1 MALIDWNADFS
12 VNVAEIDNQHQKL
25 VGMINQLNDAMK
37 QRKGKDVLG
46 AIINNLFAYTAT
58 HFETEEKY
66 FTQLHYPDTDNHK
79 ELHRNFVKKVSEFKN
94 GHDGGQVALTV
105 EVMRFLKDW
114 LSSHIQGAD
123 RKYAPWF
130 NERGLR

>member
-1 MALIDWNADFS
+1 MALIEWNANLS

-25 VGMINQLNDAMK
+25 VAMINQLNDAMK
-37 QRKGKDVLG
+37 QRKGKEVLG
-46 AIINNLFAYTAT
+46 NIISSLFTYTAT

-66 FTQLHYPDTDNHK
+66 FAQLHYPDTDNHRK
-79 ELHRNFVKKVSEFKN
+79 LHQSFVKKVSEFKN

-123 RKYAPWF
+123 MKYGPWF